1 MISKAVRLGLALAL
15 PCVFV
20 TSSGA
25 WAQGTAAP
33 PAAPPAAAQQKPADT
48 AALPS
53 AQSIIDKHIEAIGGR
68 KALQAHSSVAVKG
81 TLSIPANGMS
91 GAVEMYA
98 ARPNKSF
105 TKTTVAGIGDI
116 SEGFDGTTAWSMSP
130 MTGPMLATGE
140 ELAQRAFNSN
150 FDRTLGMA
158 DAYESMKTIEKTTFD
173 GRPAYK
179 LELKRKGGGTDIEFY
194 DVASGF
200 KSGSVVE
207 VKNQMGTITAE
218 STLSEYKKFGDIMQP
233 TVIKQVASG
242 TQIVLTFTEME
253 YDKVDPAVFELPAAI
268 KALIK

>member
-1 MISKAVRLGLALAL
+1 MMSKAVRLGLALAL
-15 PCVFV
+15 PCMFV
-20 TSSGA
+20 NVASAS
-25 WAQGTAAP
+25 AQATAAP
-33 PAAPPAAAQQKPADT
+33 PAAQPSAAKQKPADT

-68 KALQAHSSVAVKG
+68 TALQAHSSVSVKG
-81 TLSIPANGMS
+81 SLAIPANGMT
-91 GAVEMYA
+91 GTVEMYA
-98 ARPNKSF
+98 ARPNKSY

-116 SEGFDGTTAWSMSP
+116 AEGFDGKTAWSTSP

-140 ELAQRAFNSN
+140 ELAQREFNSN

-158 DAYESMKTIEKTTFD
+158 DAYESMKTVEKTTFE

-194 DVASGF
+194 DAETGL
-200 KSGSVVE
+200 KAGGIVE
-207 VKNQMGTITAE
+207 VKNQMGTITAQ
-218 STLSEYKKFGDIMQP
+218 STLSEYKKFGDILQP
-233 TVIKQVASG
+233 TVIKQSASG
-242 TQIVLTFTEME
+242 TQIVLTFSDMV